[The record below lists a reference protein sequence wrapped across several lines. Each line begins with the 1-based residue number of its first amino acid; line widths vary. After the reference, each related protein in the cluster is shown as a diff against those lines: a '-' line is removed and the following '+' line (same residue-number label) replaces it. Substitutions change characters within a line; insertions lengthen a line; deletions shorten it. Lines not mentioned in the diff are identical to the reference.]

1 MGFKQE
7 TLKSFATDEMNLN
20 FASELTIKHK
30 DMDTQ
35 NLNITPENGGSDS
48 KSDKAAKAKNV
59 AGKAAQF
66 AGAAGLGVAGTMAAN
81 AMNTHDDEPEVK
93 DETVTTE
100 TEETTEEAVA
110 TPVEFD
116 PNDIMIEEVE
126 ETVIDEGKVES
137 PTNTTHEDVL
147 AMVDEPQPITGENI
161 SHEDI
166 AMIDVDEPNIDTELI
181 DVTPD
186 MDGGHEEWDNFD
198 DPTTLLADN
207 GDLDDIDSDPNIL
220 DDILNA

>member
-1 MGFKQE
+1 
-7 TLKSFATDEMNLN
+7 MN
-20 FASELTIKHK
+20 
-30 DMDTQ
+30 TQ

-48 KSDKAAKAKNV
+48 KSDKAAKAKKV

-81 AMNTHDDEPEVK
+81 AMNTHEDEPEVK
-93 DETVTTE
+93 DEAVTTE

-110 TPVEFD
+110 TPEEFD

-126 ETVIDEGKVES
+126 EIVIDEGKVES
-137 PTNTTHEDVL
+137 PTNTTHEDEL
-147 AMVDEPQPITGENI
+147 AMVDEPQPITGEDI

-166 AMIDVDEPNIDTELI
+166 AMIDVDEPEINPEDIEPI
-181 DVTPD
+181 ED
-186 MDGGHEEWDNFD
+186 MYGGPEGWENFD
-198 DPTTLLADN
+198 DPTALLADT
-207 GDLDDIDSDPNIL
+207 GDLGDIDSDPNIL